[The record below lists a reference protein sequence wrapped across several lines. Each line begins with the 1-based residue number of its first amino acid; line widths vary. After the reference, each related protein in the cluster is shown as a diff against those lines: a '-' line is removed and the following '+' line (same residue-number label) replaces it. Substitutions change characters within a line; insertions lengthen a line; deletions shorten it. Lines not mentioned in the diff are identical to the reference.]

1 MDLPGDG
8 AGPAVP
14 TEDLRAENRFLT
26 DQGKTPSCSCHTLC
40 LYHALLPPQN
50 TLNKIEILYFDG

>member
-50 TLNKIEILYFDG
+50 TH